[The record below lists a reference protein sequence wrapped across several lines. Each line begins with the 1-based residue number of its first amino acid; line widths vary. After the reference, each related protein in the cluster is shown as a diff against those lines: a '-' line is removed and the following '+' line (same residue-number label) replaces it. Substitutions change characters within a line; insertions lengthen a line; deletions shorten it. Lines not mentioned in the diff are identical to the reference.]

1 MEKLFSGNTG
11 QTEDEEG
18 AEKAKVSAPLFP
30 PLPTQTLIHTHT
42 QAFDLDCQEFYQREI
57 HTQ

>member
-30 PLPTQTLIHTHT
+30 PLPTQTLIHT
-42 QAFDLDCQEFYQREI
+42 QAFDLDYQEFYQREI